1 MPSQDHGSVSTVVFL
16 KRAMLVWYFPE
27 KIPNH
32 NQEVVLQ
39 ALFLQELY
47 HVPFKRV
54 YEFNTVHLSAT
65 GSVGG

>member
-1 MPSQDHGSVSTVVFL
+1 
-16 KRAMLVWYFPE
+16 MLVWYFPE

-47 HVPFKRV
+47 HVRFKRV